1 MQKFPKRYI
10 LALEEFQT
18 IINHIKEK
26 WRIHSRVELGILVYH
41 FGFIDAPL
49 FSNKE
54 SHLFEKDCTIIV
66 QV

>member
-1 MQKFPKRYI
+1 IYI
-10 LALEEFQT
+10 SPRRIST

-54 SHLFEKDCTIIV
+54 SHLFEKIA
-66 QV
+66 Q